1 MILII
6 NYPKSVKEVLDDNYK
21 FKKETLELMHYVKH
35 ELKIFR
41 GSIEERK
48 QKFLWLLEQLN
59 RIYNKKTKLE
69 FKDVERNDTSV
80 YSFYL
85 PKEDKIVLVGKLS
98 LITFLHEYA
107 HALGKDEYG
116 ACKWSINL
124 FKRTF
129 PRLFEKLNQVGHTLV
144 KGELSG

>member
-35 ELKIFR
+35 ELKIFK

-48 QKFLWLLEQLN
+48 QKFIWLLEQLN

-129 PRLFEKLNQVGHTLV
+129 PKSFEKLNQVGHTLV